1 MCWSTGI
8 ILIVT
13 RPATII
19 RSDCRGLNRI
29 ASAPNRARSYRD
41 DAVAISSMPQHAV
54 ANGIGQSELRRA
66 QLTTF
71 LSWVVRTLSGSACG
85 SSMGVHGSR
94 RKIVNLMYKVSPR
107 QRAPRELT
115 HEGTKRQ

>member
-19 RSDCRGLNRI
+19 KSLCRGLKRI
-29 ASAPNRARSYRD
+29 ASAPNRARSYRL
-41 DAVAISSMPQHAV
+41 DAVAINSIPQHAV
-54 ANGIGQSELRRA
+54 ANGMGQRLLRRA

-71 LSWVVRTLSGSACG
+71 LSWVVRTLSGRVCV
-85 SSMGVHGSR
+85 SSMGEPSLYLHRCVG
-94 RKIVNLMYKVSPR
+94 VGATTL
-107 QRAPRELT
+107 
-115 HEGTKRQ
+115 